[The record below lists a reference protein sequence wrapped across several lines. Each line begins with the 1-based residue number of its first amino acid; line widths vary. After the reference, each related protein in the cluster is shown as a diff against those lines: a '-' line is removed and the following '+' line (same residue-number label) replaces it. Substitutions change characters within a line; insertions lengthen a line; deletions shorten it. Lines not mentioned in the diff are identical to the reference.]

1 MDSQILQVLYIVLT
15 LFIIVI
21 GILNSIVLR
30 KLIKI
35 LNTFNEMITL
45 FNNVKQIF
53 FLYSQIPEMIF
64 WYIKGILLGKKK
76 K

>member
-15 LFIIVI
+15 LFITVI

>member
-45 FNNVKQIF
+45 FNNVKQFF